1 MKEAAGEANMTVITI
16 VLIAIVLGIGTVVV
30 TRMMSSTAKREAC
43 NEVGG
48 KLSGNVCTY
57 STSDGKATTCTIQKC
72 TNSDAYSCGDVVT
85 CPSSSK
91 NG

>member
-48 KLSGNVCTY
+48 KLSG
-57 STSDGKATTCTIQKC
+57 TTCTYTASDGTEKTCTISKC
-72 TNSDAYSCGDVVT
+72 QNSDAYSCGDAVT
-85 CPSSSK
+85 CPTS
-91 NG
+91 